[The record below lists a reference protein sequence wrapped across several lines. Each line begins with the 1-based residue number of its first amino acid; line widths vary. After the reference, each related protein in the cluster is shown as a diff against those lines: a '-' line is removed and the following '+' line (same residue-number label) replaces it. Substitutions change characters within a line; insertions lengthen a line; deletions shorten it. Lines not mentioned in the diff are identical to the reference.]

1 MKLKEVKK
9 EEHPKRAMS
18 HSSDYRGRGDE
29 EELAKET
36 EKLILQKGRS
46 KLGENSM
53 VEGQRVLTQEGGWSS
68 LILIPHPLA

>member
-1 MKLKEVKK
+1 MILSRESMQSEKSREPRLDPRSPNYSGWVV
-9 EEHPKRAMS
+9 
-18 HSSDYRGRGDE
+18 DE
-29 EELAKET
+29 KET
-36 EKLILQKGRS
+36 EKLILHTGRS